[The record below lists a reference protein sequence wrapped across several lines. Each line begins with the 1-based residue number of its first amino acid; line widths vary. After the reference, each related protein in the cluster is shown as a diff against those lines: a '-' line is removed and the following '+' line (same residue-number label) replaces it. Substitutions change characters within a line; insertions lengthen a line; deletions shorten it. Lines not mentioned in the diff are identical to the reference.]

1 MQGLI
6 QEDIRDH
13 LDAMT
18 LPASGLSWL
27 TIATGVLAFLLAIVV
42 VSIWLFRRRQP
53 RMGTPEE
60 HARRCLASIHTSDYR
75 LFHVQ
80 LASVLVEYFESRLP
94 VRSSRLTSAEMVG
107 EFRRNGLM
115 SAEWQATLAQL
126 LAECD
131 QAKFSGANSD
141 WDRAGALRRAQRLL
155 DELAAEIASAPV
167 LATSKG
173 WNDAAI

>member
-1 MQGLI
+1 MPQD
-6 QEDIRDH
+6 DIRDH

-18 LPASGLSWL
+18 LPASGVSGL
-27 TIATGVLAFLLAIVV
+27 TIAAGVLVLLVIIVAVAIWFL
-42 VSIWLFRRRQP
+42 RRRQP

-94 VRSSRLTSAEMVG
+94 VRWSRLTSAEMVG

-115 SAEWQATLAQL
+115 SAEWQTTLAQL

-141 WDRAGALRRAQRLL
+141 WDRAATLQRAQRLL
-155 DELAAEIASAPV
+155 QELAAQIASAPV
-167 LATSKG
+167 LATPSKG